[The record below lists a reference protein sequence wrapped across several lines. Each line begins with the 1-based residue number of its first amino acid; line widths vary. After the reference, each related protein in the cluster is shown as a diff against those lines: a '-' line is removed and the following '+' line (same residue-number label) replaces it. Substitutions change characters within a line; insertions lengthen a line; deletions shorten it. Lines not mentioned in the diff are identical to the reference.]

1 MLEADETPHAWLD
14 DSLVARIT
22 GAFQAGDV
30 LCERFELLRLAGRG
44 GMGEVW
50 AARDRQLG
58 VDVAVKTI
66 AASFMTGDQA
76 LARFKREIQLAR
88 RVAHRNVCRV
98 HELLED
104 RSRQPPRVFLTM
116 ELLAGQTLAALLA
129 RDGRLPAD
137 QALWMFREL
146 LDGLSAAHAEG
157 IVHRDLKPANV
168 MIVPGA
174 KVPACR
180 DHGLRP
186 GAHDSGWRPV
196 ERRLAPRTRRSARP
210 NTWRPSS

>member
-1 MLEADETPHAWLD
+1 M
-14 DSLVARIT
+14 ARIT

-58 VDVAVKTI
+58 VDVAVKAI

-98 HELLED
+98 HELLEIAV
-104 RSRQPPRVFLTM
+104 RQPR
-116 ELLAGQTLAALLA
+116 
-129 RDGRLPAD
+129 
-137 QALWMFREL
+137 
-146 LDGLSAAHAEG
+146 
-157 IVHRDLKPANV
+157 
-168 MIVPGA
+168 
-174 KVPACR
+174 AC
-180 DHGLRP
+180 
-186 GAHDSGWRPV
+186 S
-196 ERRLAPRTRRSARP
+196 
-210 NTWRPSS
+210 